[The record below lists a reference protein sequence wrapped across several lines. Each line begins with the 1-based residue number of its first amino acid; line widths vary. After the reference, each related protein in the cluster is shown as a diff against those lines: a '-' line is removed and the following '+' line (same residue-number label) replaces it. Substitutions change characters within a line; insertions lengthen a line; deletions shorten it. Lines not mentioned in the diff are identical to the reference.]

1 MSEQALD
8 LQSTWAILRRH
19 RRALAA
25 GALIGAAAGV
35 AFVVVRPPMYTS
47 SSMVLLPPAQDSSG
61 EQVEREVLTEVRIA
75 SSDVV
80 LGPAG
85 ESVSPTISMADL
97 AGLVTITAPT
107 RDVVKIEAEASS
119 AARAEELAQAV
130 AEAEVAYL
138 GGASAKLRNVQQIA
152 RDNRIAVMERTL
164 ETVNRDVQRTTT
176 RRDAE
181 RPGSA
186 AEKAFSAALAQ
197 LTAQQASIVLQID
210 QVRDQASSWASQE
223 TGTLIQAA
231 SPARR
236 PGLAS
241 QYVIFGLIGMLASSG
256 LVAMLLALFGRRD
269 RRLRFRDEIADALGS
284 AVIASIHARPAKTV
298 AGWSA
303 LLEGYTPRTVDAWA
317 LRQALRH
324 LVPGDFFLGPRH
336 DDAGEMEAR
345 QPVVVTV
352 LCLSEDPGALAMGPQ
367 IASYAASAGV
377 STRVELSMGH
387 DSAAALWAACARVRG
402 RELVRPHLWVGAGSA
417 RDRNEPRAD
426 LTIVLAV
433 VDRNQPGP
441 LELSEHSATI
451 LAVSSGSATAED
463 LARTAVAAD
472 DADCRIAGVVVAD
485 PDGLDRTTGRLLQTE
500 RSQEAHLPT
509 RLTGVF
515 SPGSVTGMRRSTT

>member
-19 RRALAA
+19 RRVLATA
-25 GALIGAAAGV
+25 ALIGAAAGV
-35 AFVVVRPPMYTS
+35 AFVVVRPPMYSS

-61 EQVEREVLTEVRIA
+61 EQVERDVQTEVRIA

-80 LGPAG
+80 LDPAG
-85 ESVSPTISMADL
+85 ESVSPTIEIAEL
-97 AGLVTITAPT
+97 ARLVTITAPT
-107 RDVVKIEAEASS
+107 SDVVKIEVEAPS

-130 AEAEVAYL
+130 AEAEIDYL
-138 GGASAKLRNVQQIA
+138 GSAIGKLRNVQQIA

-181 RPGSA
+181 RPGTA

-210 QVRDQASSWASQE
+210 QVRDQSASWASQE
-223 TGTLIQAA
+223 AGTLIQAA

-236 PGLAS
+236 PGLTS
-241 QYVIFGLIGMLASSG
+241 QYVIFGLIGMLAVSG

-284 AVIASIHARPAKTV
+284 AVIASIHSRPAKTV

-324 LVPGDFFLGPRH
+324 LVPGDFFGPHH
-336 DDAGEMEAR
+336 DDTGEMEAR
-345 QPVVVTV
+345 EPVVITV

-402 RELVRPHLWVGAGSA
+402 REQVRPHLWVGAGSG
-417 RDRNEPRAD
+417 RDRDEPRAD

-433 VDRNQPGP
+433 VDRKQPGP
-441 LELSEHSATI
+441 LELTEHSVTI

-472 DADCRIAGVVVAD
+472 VADCRIAGVVVAD

-500 RSQEAHLPT
+500 RSQEALLPT
-509 RLTGVF
+509 RLTGVV
-515 SPGSVTGMRRSTT
+515 SPGSVTGMRRSWT